1 MRSLAELTT
10 LRVGGTPSSLTV
22 VTTQSQLI
30 DAVSASGPEVLILGG
45 GSNLLVSDDFAGE
58 VIKIETQ
65 GFTNDESAC
74 AGAWV
79 SVEAGHNWND
89 FVSAAVASG
98 WTGIEGLAG
107 IPGTVGATPIQN
119 VGAYGQS
126 VSETIAQVRTW
137 NRKTK
142 EVEILFAADCEFG
155 YRTSIFKANPD
166 TWVILSVTFQLPLGT
181 MSAPISYD
189 ELAKKLDVNLGDRV
203 LTSDLQR
210 AVLELRAGKGMVL
223 DSSDHDTWSVGSF
236 FMNPRVTQAPEGAP
250 NWIEANGSV
259 KVSAAWLIEQAGF
272 GKGFTLN
279 GRAALSGKHT
289 LAISNQGNATSAD
302 ILELAQHLRNGV
314 YEKFTIELKPEPR
327 FIGLSL

>member
-10 LRVGGTPSSLTV
+10 LRVGGTPSSLKV
-22 VTTQSQLI
+22 ATTQAQII

-79 SVEAGHNWND
+79 TVEAGHNWDD
-89 FVSAAVASG
+89 FVSAAVANG

-126 VSETIAQVRTW
+126 VSETIAQVRVW

-142 EVEILFAADCEFG
+142 EVGVLFAADCEFG

-203 LTSDLQR
+203 PTTDLQR

-223 DSSDHDTWSVGSF
+223 NTSDHDTWSVGSF

-250 NWIEANGSV
+250 NWPEASGSV

-289 LAISNQGNATSAD
+289 LAISNQGDATSAD

-314 YEKFTIELKPEPR
+314 YEKFAIELKPEPR

>member
-30 DAVSASGPEVLILGG
+30 DAVSASGPGVLILGG

-79 SVEAGHNWND
+79 TVEAGHNWDD
-89 FVSAAVASG
+89 FVSAAVANG

-107 IPGTVGATPIQN
+107 IPGTVGAAPIQN

-126 VSETIAQVRTW
+126 VSETIAQVRAW

-203 LTSDLQR
+203 LTTDLQR
-210 AVLELRAGKGMVL
+210 AVLELRLGKGMVL

-250 NWIEANGSV
+250 NWTEANGSV

-327 FIGLSL
+327 LIGLSL